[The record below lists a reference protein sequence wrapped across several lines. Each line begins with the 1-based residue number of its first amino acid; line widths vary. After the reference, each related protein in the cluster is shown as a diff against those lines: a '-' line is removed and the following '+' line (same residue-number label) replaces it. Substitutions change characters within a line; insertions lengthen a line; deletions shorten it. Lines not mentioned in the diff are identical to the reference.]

1 MKNYY
6 QIKLKLFKH
15 IHLFIVL
22 LLFSILH
29 AQNLH
34 WDVHDVG
41 NVTQTITNV
50 WSHGNLS
57 IGGFPFSDVT
67 CIYPKGST
75 STYQITQPS
84 GHGGD
89 FAGLEPTIGA
99 MKNDK
104 ENGPISVTSSGSLSC
119 NEVYPTSA
127 VWDTIWHVERGE
139 IVDIPYWPGYEGLSD
154 QDFVRRAS
162 DYNLIGG
169 SYIQL
174 CESDDNPHTD
184 PLFIDVI
191 TTSHAW
197 ANPPLD
203 EFMVWQ
209 NYIIPTQGKLYNV
222 YFGWYW
228 GMRIGNLPSPSGLDD
243 CVYYDP
249 ENYVSI
255 AYDDERD
262 DDGPMPGP
270 IGHKMY
276 PVEKWTPD
284 GREKID
290 LSELNTSFIPYYD
303 PTGVTDEDIYNEVF
317 LADRIEQEYC
327 GPYSRGAPSEWTVY
341 GPIDS
346 LVVGDTLKVTWSQI
360 LGQGFEG
367 FYHNL
372 SVSDWFYENNFSS
385 PSPPP
390 SPEVSF
396 SIASNQVTLDWAPTT
411 GGDNPEEWQD
421 DIRLDTELE
430 PQPFEGYRVYK
441 SAESLYGPWTLLAE
455 FDIDNNDYFN
465 NTGLTRTFTDE
476 GLLNNIEY
484 YYSVTSFSKPD
495 IVTNFPS
502 VESSISGNAFEVI
515 VGTGVP
521 ETVGKVAAVPNPY
534 RGDVYYN
541 TFNPPWE
548 KAGSAGIWMEQDR
561 RIQFI
566 NLPYPSKLI
575 IYTLSGD
582 VVRTLDHND
591 PLKGYKDWD
600 LTSNV
605 GQTVASGVYLFSAE
619 DLKNNE
625 VQSGKFVIIK

>member
-139 IVDIPYWPGYEGLSD
+139 IVDIPYWPGYKGLSD

-191 TTSHAW
+191 TT
-197 ANPPLD
+197 L
-203 EFMVWQ
+203 
-209 NYIIPTQGKLYNV
+209 
-222 YFGWYW
+222 
-228 GMRIGNLPSPSGLDD
+228 
-243 CVYYDP
+243 
-249 ENYVSI
+249 
-255 AYDDERD
+255 
-262 DDGPMPGP
+262 
-270 IGHKMY
+270 
-276 PVEKWTPD
+276 
-284 GREKID
+284 
-290 LSELNTSFIPYYD
+290 
-303 PTGVTDEDIYNEVF
+303 
-317 LADRIEQEYC
+317 
-327 GPYSRGAPSEWTVY
+327 TV
-341 GPIDS
+341 I
-346 LVVGDTLKVTWSQI
+346 
-360 LGQGFEG
+360 
-367 FYHNL
+367 
-372 SVSDWFYENNFSS
+372 
-385 PSPPP
+385 
-390 SPEVSF
+390 
-396 SIASNQVTLDWAPTT
+396 
-411 GGDNPEEWQD
+411 
-421 DIRLDTELE
+421 
-430 PQPFEGYRVYK
+430 
-441 SAESLYGPWTLLAE
+441 
-455 FDIDNNDYFN
+455 
-465 NTGLTRTFTDE
+465 
-476 GLLNNIEY
+476 
-484 YYSVTSFSKPD
+484 
-495 IVTNFPS
+495 
-502 VESSISGNAFEVI
+502 
-515 VGTGVP
+515 
-521 ETVGKVAAVPNPY
+521 
-534 RGDVYYN
+534 
-541 TFNPPWE
+541 
-548 KAGSAGIWMEQDR
+548 
-561 RIQFI
+561 
-566 NLPYPSKLI
+566 
-575 IYTLSGD
+575 
-582 VVRTLDHND
+582 
-591 PLKGYKDWD
+591 
-600 LTSNV
+600 
-605 GQTVASGVYLFSAE
+605 
-619 DLKNNE
+619 
-625 VQSGKFVIIK
+625 

>member
-1 MKNYY
+1 MGNANH
-6 QIKLKLFKH
+6 ITGILFL
-15 IHLFIVL
+15 IYCPVI
-22 LLFSILH
+22 I
-29 AQNLH
+29 AQNFD
-34 WDVHDVG
+34 WKAHDVG
-41 NVTQTITNV
+41 NIYDVVTNTWCQGDV
-50 WSHGNLS
+50 A
-57 IGGFPFSDVT
+57 GGGAMGVLPSRT
-67 CIYPKGST
+67 LIYPKGSE
-75 STYQITQPS
+75 STYQASVDAS
-84 GHGGD
+84 GI
-89 FAGLEPTIGA
+89 EPTIA
-99 MKNDK
+99 ARKYSLD
-104 ENGPISVTSSGSLSC
+104 GPISVTSSGPFSC
-119 NEVYPTSA
+119 NEVYPSTA
-127 VWDTIWHVERGE
+127 EWDTIWHVQRGE
-139 IVDIPYWPGYEGLSD
+139 IIDIPYWPGYEGLSD

-162 DYNLIGG
+162 DYNLDPFGSGYVQQCGG
-169 SYIQL
+169 
-174 CESDDNPHTD
+174 DDDPHTN

-203 EFMVWQ
+203 EFIVWQ
-209 NYIIPTQGKLYNV
+209 NYIIPTQDNLYDV
-222 YFGWYW
+222 YFGWFYS
-228 GMRIGNLPSPSGLDD
+228 GPIGNLPSPNGMDD

-255 AYDDERD
+255 VYDSEGI
-262 DDGPMPGP
+262 DDGPVPGP
-270 IGHKMY
+270 YGLRMY
-276 PVEKWTPD
+276 PAEKLNAS
-284 GREKID
+284 GKERIE
-290 LSELNTSFIPYYD
+290 LSELNVSFASLD
-303 PTGVTDEDIYNEVF
+303 PTAMTDTEKWDIIYTSHSV
-317 LADRIEQEYC
+317 EQENC
-327 GPYSRGAPSEWTVY
+327 GPWDRATSYTWLIF

-367 FYHNL
+367 FYQNL
-372 SVSDWFYENNFSS
+372 SVSDWLFSNDFSS
-385 PSPPP
+385 PAPPP

-411 GGDNPEEWQD
+411 GGVNPEEWQD

-455 FDIDNNDYFN
+455 FDIDNNDFFN
-465 NTGLTRTFTDE
+465 NTGLSRTFTDE

-502 VESSISGNAFEVI
+502 VESSISGNAIEVI

-521 ETVGKVAAVPNPY
+521 ETVGEVAAVPNPY

-605 GQTVASGVYLFSAE
+605 GQTVASGIYLFSAE

-625 VQSGKFVIIK
+625 VQTGKFVIIK